1 MAGEFWPEVFL
12 HSLKHMIN
20 MITIVMI
27 IIIINDQNLASF
39 NHYVDLTS
47 ILLVKIRTASLSS
60 TYQRGFSILLS
71 SKPLILLGAI
81 QVIIFIA

>member
-1 MAGEFWPEVFL
+1 
-12 HSLKHMIN
+12 

-27 IIIINDQNLASF
+27 IIIITDQNLASF
-39 NHYVDLTS
+39 NRHYVDLTS

-71 SKPLILLGAI
+71 STALILLGAI
-81 QVIIFIA
+81 QVIMVNA

>member
-1 MAGEFWPEVFL
+1 
-12 HSLKHMIN
+12 

-27 IIIINDQNLASF
+27 IIIITDQNLASF

-71 SKPLILLGAI
+71 STSLILLGAI
-81 QVIIFIA
+81 QVIMVNA